1 MKFTN
6 LLKLVAVLAMA
17 LNLQAKT
24 IKDGV
29 LTVAT
34 EGTYAPFTFYNDK
47 NELIGYDVDI
57 ARAVAQKLN
66 LKIEFLTAPWD
77 AMLAAFD
84 AGKADVVFNQVSIT
98 DERKKKYD
106 YSVPYMV
113 SYSAIV
119 VHKDNNDIKSFADL
133 KGKRSVHS
141 VNSMW
146 IPTVEKYGAKLVVA
160 DSLSDQINLIITKR
174 ADDTIDDAV
183 MFYNYIKQHPNA
195 PIKIIEAGDE
205 PMYTAAIVK
214 KGNKELLNK
223 INNALNELSKEG
235 VLSEISLKYFGKDIS
250 K

>member
-6 LLKLVAVLAMA
+6 LLKVVAVLAMA

-66 LKIEFLTAPWD
+66 LKVEFLTAPWD

-98 DERKKKYD
+98 DERKKKYAF
-106 YSVPYMV
+106 SVPYTV
-113 SYSAIV
+113 TFGAIITR
-119 VHKDNNDIKSFADL
+119 KDNNDIKSFADL
-133 KGKRSVHS
+133 KGKKSVHS
-141 VNSMW
+141 ATSNW
-146 IPTVEKYGAKLVVA
+146 AAIAEKNGATVVVA
-160 DSLSDQINLIITKR
+160 DGFSKGVELIISKR
-174 ADDTIDDAV
+174 ADDTINDNVTFFD
-183 MFYNYIKQHPNA
+183 YIKQRPNA
-195 PIKIIEAGDE
+195 PLKIAYTSNE
-205 PMYTAAIVK
+205 PMPTAALLK
-214 KGNKELLNK
+214 KGNTELLEAINK
-223 INNALNELSKEG
+223 ALDELKAEG
-235 VLSEISLKYFGKDIS
+235 KISEISMKYFGKDIS

>member
-1 MKFTN
+1 MNFKPIFGFIAGAF
-6 LLKLVAVLAMA
+6 LA
-17 LNLQAKT
+17 LNLNAST
-24 IKDGV
+24 IKKDE
-29 LTVAT
+29 LIVAT
-34 EGTYAPFTFYNDK
+34 EGTYSPYSFYDEK
-47 NELIGYDVDI
+47 GELVGYDVDI
-57 ARAVAQKLN
+57 AKAVAQKLN

-84 AGKADVVFNQVSIT
+84 AGKADVVFNQVSINE
-98 DERKKKYD
+98 DRKKKYD
-106 YSVPYMV
+106 MSVPYTMPYPV
-113 SYSAIV
+113 IV

-183 MFYNYIKQHPNA
+183 MFYDYIKQHPNA

-205 PMYTAAIVK
+205 PMYTATIVK

-235 VLSEISLKYFGKDIS
+235 DLS
-250 K
+250 

>member
-1 MKFTN
+1 MKFSSAFKFGAICVVGC
-6 LLKLVAVLAMA
+6 LLSLNSALA
-17 LNLQAKT
+17 NSYEQIK
-24 IKDGV
+24 KDGV
-29 LTVAT
+29 IRIAT
-34 EGTYAPFTFYNDK
+34 EGVYSPFSFH
-47 NELIGYDVDI
+47 NEKDEL
-57 ARAVAQKLN
+57 
-66 LKIEFLTAPWD
+66 
-77 AMLAAFD
+77 M
-84 AGKADVVFNQVSIT
+84 VVFNQVSIT

-183 MFYNYIKQHPNA
+183 MFYDYIKQHPNA

>member
-6 LLKLVAVLAMA
+6 LLKVVAVLAMA

-47 NELIGYDVDI
+47 NELVGYDVDI

-66 LKIEFLTAPWD
+66 LKVEFLTAPSD

-106 YSVPYMV
+106 YSVSYMV

-183 MFYNYIKQHPNA
+183 MFYDYIKQHPNA

-223 INNALNELSKEG
+223 INIALNELSKEG